1 MESIC
6 MRAWGEEGGVHAQM
20 LVSASSRHSL
30 GTQGASLQNFTCLA
44 KNDWLPLAD
53 WVSSYTQQMT
63 LAPNNRPWPDRNQYF
78 TIKIYQ
84 RRVKAPSV
92 PAAFPWCV
100 NIKSDTCST
109 W

>member
-44 KNDWLPLAD
+44 KND
-53 WVSSYTQQMT
+53 
-63 LAPNNRPWPDRNQYF
+63 
-78 TIKIYQ
+78 
-84 RRVKAPSV
+84 
-92 PAAFPWCV
+92 
-100 NIKSDTCST
+100 
-109 W
+109 